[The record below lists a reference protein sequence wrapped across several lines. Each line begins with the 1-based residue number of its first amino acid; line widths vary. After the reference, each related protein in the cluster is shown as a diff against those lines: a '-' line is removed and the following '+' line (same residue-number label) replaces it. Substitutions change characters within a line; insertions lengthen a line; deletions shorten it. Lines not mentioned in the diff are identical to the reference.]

1 MNRRVFLRTMLLGIV
16 ASVPLAAFLGGCV
29 APRIST
35 SVSENKSQP
44 WRCEHCGH
52 LTRSDADLT
61 DTRCPRCMRKGVMK
75 KITEEELT
83 KYLAAES

>member
-1 MNRRVFLRTMLLGIV
+1 MNRRVFLKSILAAV
-16 ASVPLAAFLGGCV
+16 AGSVPLVLLSGGCV
-29 APRIST
+29 APRVSPTI
-35 SVSENKSQP
+35 SENKSQP

-52 LTRSDADLT
+52 LTRSDDDLT

-83 KYLAAES
+83 KYLAAEN